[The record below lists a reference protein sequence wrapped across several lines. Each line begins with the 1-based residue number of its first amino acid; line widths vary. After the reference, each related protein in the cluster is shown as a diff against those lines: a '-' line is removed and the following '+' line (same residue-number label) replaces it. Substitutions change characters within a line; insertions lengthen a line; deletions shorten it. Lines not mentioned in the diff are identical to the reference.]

1 MTRYNYKRLGNFI
14 RRYRVPLWVAKRMY
28 RDPKNTMSYRR
39 EYWAEIYRNRR
50 IAKAKAKFERQRE
63 AEIKNQEARE
73 LWQRKMEAV
82 HRRIRGN
89 YIKALKRRIE
99 IEEDPEIAERLKK
112 RYTVLSLDIDQGGT
126 AFRDG
131 FMYTYNPDT
140 KILTKEPVD

>member
-1 MTRYNYKRLGNFI
+1 
-14 RRYRVPLWVAKRMY
+14 MY

-50 IAKAKAKFERQRE
+50 RAAVIAKLKRREE
-63 AEIKNQEARE
+63 AERANRLARE
-73 LWQRKMEAV
+73 EWQRKMEAV

-99 IEEDPEIAERLKK
+99 IEEDPEIVENLKK
-112 RYTVLSLDIDQGGT
+112 RYTVMSLDIDKGGT

-131 FMYTYNPDT
+131 YMYTYNPDT